1 MEERVLLILALSN
14 LIINYNELLESGE
27 IDTQEREIIEFTIE
41 ESLKLLDK
49 YSQEETEQTIP
60 RPNW

>member
-14 LIINYNELLESGE
+14 LIVNYNELLESGE

>member
-14 LIINYNELLESGE
+14 LIVNYNELLESGE
-27 IDTQEREIIEFTIE
+27 IDTQEREIIEFTID